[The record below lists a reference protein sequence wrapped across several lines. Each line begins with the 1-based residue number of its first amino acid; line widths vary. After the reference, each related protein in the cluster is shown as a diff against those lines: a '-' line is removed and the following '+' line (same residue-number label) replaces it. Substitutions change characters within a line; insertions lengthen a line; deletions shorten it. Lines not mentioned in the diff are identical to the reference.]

1 MSILFLL
8 SCGEYEALEIEKK
21 AKRSADSLY
30 RVDLDSL
37 RKVADTFCIQN
48 YDSYFLSA
56 RDSIKKE
63 QLLRTKELI
72 KQ

>member
-37 RKVADTFCIQN
+37 RKVADTLCILN

-56 RDSIKKE
+56 RDSIKTE